1 MDDSK
6 INAGSH
12 FGAGPVHVDAHENVT
27 LPGVG
32 GNDQR
37 GTHGLDQRASPHER
51 DSHDNSERGRGVR
64 PDRPARQQLEIEA
77 QGRQSRF
84 KLEARSNRQPD
95 SDGHGGKVNHQKWG
109 EGQRGNPDGHLPHTV
124 GEHGDHHHRSSLT
137 SSVKNYL
144 RGASD
149 GADLPAEA
157 RRTLDAVAD
166 ALGDELADHLDGRR
180 GEKTARFIEHAI
192 DHASRSLERAFKHAG
207 YFAGDLEDGHFS
219 ARHAARQILDDL
231 VSAVHIGRHLDHPG
245 MTGDGALTGRAHDL
259 VARLLF
265 GEQPRVDPA
274 QLWRDLRSGAFLPP
288 QEVYRPLPLTGR
300 ARMVSEMMELMRTL
314 DALERVA
321 QKMETRSA
329 RAQQASGQNAF
340 VLLKGMPEGAP
351 DPFAALPPDLP
362 GRAGRNELP
371 RFIAALNGL
380 VVDPHGRQLAAA
392 DGTPLKLDQLLWL
405 STAGGLLKSSSHAEL
420 FQVHLSPLIV
430 YGFDAVYSLIGF
442 DGRAL
447 PSPYFAA
454 VQAQINGSELDW
466 VFGQPP
472 LTDGWLRALIESLKD
487 SIIADHNLLGE
498 TLEEALTDGR
508 FYCLLVSG
516 VVEEGEAVPGSYTVA
531 RLLPDIAG
539 EAAFAYA

>member
-12 FGAGPVHVDAHENVT
+12 FGAGSNHVDAHGNVT

-32 GNDQR
+32 GNNHR
-37 GTHGLDQRASPHER
+37 GPHGLDQRGSPHER
-51 DSHDNSERGRGVR
+51 DSHDNSERGRGVG
-64 PDRPARQQLEIEA
+64 PDRPERQRLEIEA

-84 KLEARSNRQPD
+84 KLEARSNHQPD

-109 EGQRGNPDGHLPHTV
+109 EGQRGNAYGHLRHTE
-124 GEHGDHHHRSSLT
+124 GEHGDHHRSFLT
-137 SSVKNYL
+137 SSVMNYL

-157 RRTLDAVAD
+157 RRTLDAVTD
-166 ALGDELADHLDGRR
+166 ALGDELADHLDGKR

-207 YFAGDLEDGHFS
+207 HFAGDLEDGHFS

-231 VSAVHIGRHLDHPG
+231 VSAVRIGRHLDHPG
-245 MTGDGALTGRAHDL
+245 MTGDGTLTGRAHDL

-274 QLWRDLRSGAFLPP
+274 QLLRDLRSGAFLPP
-288 QEVYRPLPLTGR
+288 QEVYRPYPLTGR

-314 DALERVA
+314 DAIERVA
-321 QKMETRSA
+321 QKMEARSA
-329 RAQQASGQNAF
+329 TAQQSSGQNAF
-340 VLLKGMPEGAP
+340 VVLKGILEGAH
-351 DPFAALPPDLP
+351 DPFAALLPELP

-380 VVDPHGRQLAAA
+380 PVDPHGRQLAAA

-405 STAGGLLKSSSHAEL
+405 STAGGLLKSSYNAEL
-420 FQVHLSPLIV
+420 FPVHLSPFVV

-454 VQAQINGSELDW
+454 VQAQINSSELDW

-472 LTDGWLRALIESLKD
+472 LTDGWLRALIERLKD
-487 SIIADHNLLGE
+487 SIIPDHNLLGE
-498 TLEEALTDGR
+498 RLEEALTDGR
-508 FYCLLVSG
+508 FYSMLVSG